1 MFASPQTS
9 TKRISEV
16 DEENKQSAQQERPEE
31 GKFDLEKG
39 DIPIVG
45 PRGAGRGFVPEGQRS
60 ASWLRQEA
68 SRWSPRDLLM
78 KVEEVDRVKVIRTQS
93 MGSKDASAVVN
104 TVQEV
109 AASQASGLV
118 LCGCAGSGRSPPSN
132 DEEGGEGKVG
142 AGVAAAG
149 AQARRSGTSS
159 VHGTLSALSQL
170 GRSRHGPAS
179 LGVMTRTWHG
189 KSRHRTRHHSQSMA
203 GGAGNARGGSFV
215 VMVQEMIHDAL
226 QDIVGDVAG
235 ELVRSDRAPAV
246 LAVRASKT
254 K

>member
-1 MFASPQTS
+1 MFASPKMS

-16 DEENKQSAQQERPEE
+16 DEENKQSAQQENPEE
-31 GKFDLEKG
+31 GKFDIEEG

-45 PRGAGRGFVPEGQRS
+45 SRGAGRGFVPDGQRS
-60 ASWLRQEA
+60 ASWLRQGA
-68 SRWSPRDLLM
+68 LSWSPRDLLM
-78 KVEEVDRVKVIRTQS
+78 RAEEVDRVKVTPTQL
-93 MGSKDASAVVN
+93 MGSKDTSAVVN
-104 TVQEV
+104 VVQEV

-132 DEEGGEGKVG
+132 DEEGERKGA
-142 AGVAAAG
+142 AGVVAAV
-149 AQARRSGTSS
+149 AQARRPGTSS

-189 KSRHRTRHHSQSMA
+189 KSRHRTRHHSHSMA

-215 VMVQEMIHDAL
+215 AMVQEMIHDAL